1 MRPQVSRWDDTM
13 QLPTSPFA
21 HAAAALA
28 RTAAAALALA
38 AAVDVAADMPVGAP
52 SAVGVPESG
61 CKSGRVRPI
70 LLREEWP
77 VLSVQMGHMEPS
89 QQLRWPGSRM
99 RP

>member
-61 CKSGRVRPI
+61 CQPARLHQI
-70 LLREEWP
+70 LLPEGW
-77 VLSVQMGHMEPS
+77 
-89 QQLRWPGSRM
+89 
-99 RP
+99 